1 MKFLKILGVLVGVL
15 LLAAVGSFFY
25 AKHAAAKRLDRDYTI
40 EVAAIPMPFPLS
52 QDEVAALRKK
62 RSAAADSAKEAV
74 APAANT
80 EGAPPSDASTAP
92 AAEAP
97 ANAPSVAPGEAN
109 PAPSTGTE
117 AATPPG
123 APSDQP
129 VAQPPSDAPS
139 GEAPKPAADPLAGV
153 DLQAVA
159 FERAMARGKSYLE
172 SRAGCADCHGED
184 FGGKVV
190 VDHPMMGRW
199 VAPNITRGGVT
210 KNYKS
215 EDWVRIIR
223 HGVKPNGKPA
233 TMPSLDFTWFSDQE
247 ISDIA
252 TYISHLPAVDRDM
265 GESTFGPVFAFLIG
279 FGENQVSAEFL
290 DHTTQRPVYP
300 PSVSKASL
308 DLGKHLAT
316 TCMGCHG
323 TEFAGGK
330 IAGGDPAWPPAA
342 NLTFHETGLEKWT
355 LLDFTQALREG
366 KRPDGSAIDPIMP
379 VSYTKNLKD
388 TEIEALYLYFQTVPK
403 VAKKP

>member
-1 MKFLKILGVLVGVL
+1 MKFLKILGAVVGVL

-25 AKHAAAKRLDRDYTI
+25 AKHAASKRLDRDYTI

-52 QDEVAALRKK
+52 PEEVAALRRK
-62 RSAAADSAKEAV
+62 RSASAAAAAEA
-74 APAANT
+74 APAANA
-80 EGAPPSDASTAP
+80 EGAPAP
-92 AAEAP
+92 EGSA
-97 ANAPSVAPGEAN
+97 APSGDAPTA
-109 PAPSTGTE
+109 APV
-117 AATPPG
+117 AATPAGNAEAAPG
-123 APSDQP
+123 ADAGAQANGDAA
-129 VAQPPSDAPS
+129 AQPNAQPTPD
-139 GEAPKPAADPLAGV
+139 EPKPAADALAGV
-153 DLQAVA
+153 DLRAIA

-199 VAPNITRGGVT
+199 VAPNITRGGIT
-210 KNYKS
+210 KDYKS

-265 GESTFGPVFAFLIG
+265 GESTFGPVFAFLMA
-279 FGENQVSAEFL
+279 FGENQVSAEFI
-290 DHTTQRPVYP
+290 DHTTKRAVYP
-300 PSVSKASL
+300 PSVSQASL
-308 DLGKHLAT
+308 ELGKHLAA

-323 TEFAGGK
+323 PEFAGGK

-342 NLTFHETGLEKWT
+342 NLTFHETGLAKWT
-355 LLDFTQALREG
+355 LLDFTQALREA

-388 TEIEALYLYFQTVPK
+388 TEIEALYLYFQSVPK